1 LTTGTS
7 SIQSPAPPRRRSIVA
22 RVVIWAAVLL
32 VFALGF
38 YLVLTHKE
46 VAKAS
51 GRRGFSGP
59 VTTVPATAKKG
70 DIGVYLPAIGTVT
83 PVFTSSIT
91 SQVNGVVT
99 AVHYVEGQIV
109 KIGDPLIDIDARPYE
124 ATLLQAQG
132 LLERDQGVLA
142 QARMD
147 FERYLTA
154 WSRNAIAKQL
164 LDDQEKIVLQDQGT
178 VKNDEGTVEFDK
190 LQVEYCH
197 ITAPIAGRVGLRL
210 VDPGNVVQ
218 SSASSASPLVVI
230 TQEEPITVI
239 FTLSE
244 DQLEPVLAR
253 LRKKVKL
260 PVDAYDRTFETNL
273 ASGELLALD
282 NQIDTT
288 TGTVKMRA
296 IFNNENEALF
306 PNQFVNTLLLRETL
320 EGVTLIPSSAI
331 QQSAQTFFVYV
342 LEDNV
347 AHMREVKPGVTN
359 NGLTQVEGI
368 NPGDIVADSSF
379 DKLQDG
385 VKVTIAGADGAAA
398 KGTHT
403 GGKHGGKHPEG
414 TGGAG
419 GTGGSSAP

>member
-1 LTTGTS
+1 M
-7 SIQSPAPPRRRSIVA
+7 
-22 RVVIWAAVLL
+22 VLL
-32 VFALGF
+32 VFVAGF

-46 VAKAS
+46 VAKPG
-51 GRRGFSGP
+51 GRRSFSGT
-59 VTTVPATAKKG
+59 VTTIAATATKG

-83 PVFTSSIT
+83 PVYTAAIT

-99 AVHYVEGQIV
+99 AVHFVEGQTV
-109 KIGDPLIDIDARPYE
+109 KVGDPLLDIDARPYE

-154 WSRNAIAKQL
+154 WSRNAIQKQL
-164 LDDQEKIVLQDQGT
+164 LDDQEKIVLQDEGT
-178 VKNDEGTVEFDK
+178 VKNDQGTVEYDK
-190 LQVEYCH
+190 IQVGWCH

-218 SSASSASPLVVI
+218 SSTTTTNPLVVI
-230 TQEEPITVI
+230 TQVEPITVV
-239 FTLSE
+239 FTLAE

-253 LRKKVKL
+253 LHKHVKL
-260 PVDAYDRTFETNL
+260 PVDAYDRTFENNL

-288 TGTVKMRA
+288 TGTVKVRA

-306 PNQFVNTLLLRETL
+306 PNQFVNTLLLQDTL
-320 EGVTLIPSSAI
+320 HDATLIPSSAI
-331 QQSAQTFFVYV
+331 QQNGQTSFVYV

-347 AHMREVKPGVTN
+347 AHIHEVKPGVTN

-368 NPGDIVADSSF
+368 NPGDVVANSSF
-379 DKLQDG
+379 EKLQDNSP
-385 VKVTIAGADGAAA
+385 VVIADASGAG
-398 KGTHT
+398 KGSHS
-403 GGKHGGKHPEG
+403 GGKEGGKKSG
-414 TGGAG
+414 DKKSGAKNSGGN
-419 GTGGSSAP
+419 GGSSAP